1 MPHVLITPYCNVCR
15 NSQKATEYAEVNKYL
30 HVRSQLMCVQSS
42 YCTTYVAVVTKIN
55 TGWSVV
61 LNLAHAGWHRYVGGL
76 AKSTMCCN
84 QIRGLRFLPCEYIQT
99 SMRGLS
105 STHGYSYSYCSSL
118 VAMHLLKMSRIK
130 THPYLQSRLKLYS

>member
-1 MPHVLITPYCNVCR
+1 MPHVLIALYCNVYR

-30 HVRSQLMCVQSS
+30 HVRSQLMCVQSL
-42 YCTTYVAVVTKIN
+42 YCTTYVAVVAKIN

-61 LNLAHAGWHRYVGGL
+61 LNLAHAGWYGYVGGL

-99 SMRGLS
+99 STKGLN
-105 STHGYSYSYCSSL
+105 STHS
-118 VAMHLLKMSRIK
+118 
-130 THPYLQSRLKLYS
+130 